1 MDYPGDQCNHRVLI
15 RGRQTSHT
23 QSRRQ
28 NNRSRDWGNMATS
41 QGTQAATRR
50 WEKQARILPLS
61 PQNERISAS
70 TFILA
75 LEGPEDF

>member
-1 MDYPGDQCNHRVLI
+1 
-15 RGRQTSHT
+15 
-23 QSRRQ
+23 
-28 NNRSRDWGNMATS
+28 MATS

-61 PQNERISAS
+61 PQNKRISAS

-75 LEGPEDF
+75 LEGPEDFWAPEL